1 MADEEQQQEQSPQQ
15 QSQQEQSLAQTPAN
29 VFQVGNRERVRKEQ
43 LVEYL
48 GDMLQPETDGF
59 EHINMDMSFTNLNF
73 IDLFKV
79 DNLCEG
85 INLCHIYGLKQSEY
99 LFRGDLATVLI
110 SRRSKDAKS
119 FELFTNVTTHSSQTF
134 KDETAE
140 KKGFSFFNFGKKK
153 TNT

>member
-1 MADEEQQQEQSPQQ
+1 MPEEQEQEPQSQQPQQ
-15 QSQQEQSLAQTPAN
+15 QQSLQSTPAN
-29 VFQVGNRERVRKEQ
+29 LFAMGNRERARKEQ

-48 GDMLQPETDGF
+48 GQMLEPETDGF

-99 LFRGDLATVLI
+99 LFRGDLATLLI

-119 FELFTNVTTHSSQTF
+119 FQLFTNVSTHSTQTF
-134 KDETAE
+134 KDETEE
-140 KKGFSFFNFGKKK
+140 KKGFSFFNFKKK
-153 TNT
+153 T

>member
-1 MADEEQQQEQSPQQ
+1 MPEEQQPQQ
-15 QSQQEQSLAQTPAN
+15 QSLQSTPAN
-29 VFQVGNRERVRKEQ
+29 LFAIGNRERARKEQ

-48 GDMLQPETDGF
+48 GQMLEPETDGF

-99 LFRGDLATVLI
+99 LFRGDLATLLI
-110 SRRSKDAKS
+110 SRRSRDAKS
-119 FELFTNVTTHSSQTF
+119 FQLFTDVTTHSSQTF
-134 KDETAE
+134 KDETEE
-140 KKGFSFFNFGKKK
+140 KKGFSFFNFKKK
-153 TNT
+153 T